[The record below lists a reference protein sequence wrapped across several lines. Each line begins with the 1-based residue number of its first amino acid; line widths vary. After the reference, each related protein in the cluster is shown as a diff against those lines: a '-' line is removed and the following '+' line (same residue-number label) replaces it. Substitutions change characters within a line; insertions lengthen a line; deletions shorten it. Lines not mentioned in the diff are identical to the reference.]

1 MKGDGGGG
9 GFIHFSRVVKFT
21 ADECNVQLTLA

>member
-9 GFIHFSRVVKFT
+9 FLHFSRVVKFT

>member
-1 MKGDGGGG
+1 MKGVGGV
-9 GFIHFSRVVKFT
+9 FIHFSRVVKFT